1 MNSKELTFIV
11 LFILAMLACK
21 DEITGEMEID
31 PVDETEMETV
41 AIETPDWTEATH
53 SNDVSPNYSVVFPE
67 NEVLQIYLTISDEN
81 WSAMQADLDANLG
94 GSFGGP
100 GGGPGGVGET
110 DFTPLWVSC
119 TLEYNGKEW
128 YQVGIRYKGN
138 STLRNAYQG
147 DSDKYPFK
155 LDFDEFE
162 DTYPDI
168 KNQRFYGFKQ
178 LNLGNNYSDGSFM
191 REKVAADL
199 FREFGV
205 PAARTTFAAV
215 YLDRGNGSN
224 FIGMYTL
231 VEEVDDSVL
240 ASQFPDDN
248 GNLYK
253 PEGIGATFADGT
265 FNEADM
271 DKKTNEDEADYSDV
285 LSLYE
290 MLNNDTRTTNENQWT
305 SNLESI
311 FNVDR
316 YLQYLAANTVIQNWD
331 TYGRMTHNYFLYND
345 EGKLV
350 WIPWDNNESMQN
362 GKMGGALSLA
372 LSEVGEDWPLIR
384 YVMDVKAYE
393 EQYKVYL
400 SEFTTQVFEVNKMET
415 LYASYEALIGTYAAQ
430 ESSRFSSEVANLKA
444 HVTNRNIAVDNFLE

>member
-1 MNSKELTFIV
+1 MNSKELTLII
-11 LFILAMLACK
+11 LFVLAMVACK
-21 DEITGEMEID
+21 DEITGDMVID
-31 PVDETEMETV
+31 PVDETEVETIN
-41 AIETPDWTEATH
+41 IETPDWTDATH
-53 SNDVSPNYSVVFPE
+53 SNDVAPNYSVVFPE
-67 NEVLQIYLTISDEN
+67 NEVLQIYLTISDED

-94 GSFGGP
+94 SSGGP
-100 GGGPGGVGET
+100 GNGPGGAGET
-110 DFTPLWVSC
+110 DFTPLWVPA
-119 TLEYNGKEW
+119 TLEYDGIEW

-147 DSDKYPFK
+147 NSDKYPFK

-240 ASQFPDDN
+240 ESQFADDN

-253 PEGIGATFADGT
+253 PEGSGATFADGT
-265 FNEADM
+265 FNETEM

-285 LSLYE
+285 QVLYQVLHSSL
-290 MLNNDTRTTNENQWT
+290 RTTDENQWT
-305 SNLESI
+305 SNLEGV
-311 FNVDR
+311 FNIDR

-345 EGKLV
+345 GGRLV
-350 WIPWDNNESMQN
+350 WMPWDNNESMQN

-372 LSEVGEDWPLIR
+372 LSEVGEAWPLIR
-384 YVMDVKAYE
+384 YVMDVEAYE
-393 EQYKVYL
+393 AQYKTYL
-400 SEFTTQVFEVNKMET
+400 REFTSQVFEVNKMET
-415 LYASYEALIGTYAAQ
+415 LYAGYEALISTYATQ
-430 ESSRFSSEVANLKA
+430 ESSRFSTEVTNLKT
-444 HVTNRNIAVDNFLE
+444 HVASRNAAVDNFLEY